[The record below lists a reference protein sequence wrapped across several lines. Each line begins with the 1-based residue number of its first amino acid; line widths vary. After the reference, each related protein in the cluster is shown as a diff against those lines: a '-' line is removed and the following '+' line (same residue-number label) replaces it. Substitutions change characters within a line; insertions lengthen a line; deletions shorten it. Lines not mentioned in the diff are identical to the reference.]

1 MCGIY
6 FSYSD
11 RRFPQ
16 SEQEVNLSMQKIKH
30 RGQML
35 LELVFSLLKMHL
47 CFRT

>member
-16 SEQEVNLSMQKIKH
+16 SEQEVNLSMQKIKQ
-30 RGQML
+30 RWEQY
-35 LELVFSLLKMHL
+35 
-47 CFRT
+47 